1 MTILEVEG
9 VSNIRDVGGMPTNGG
24 GRIRSGVL
32 LRSGQLS
39 GATTTGAAALRASV
53 AHIVDLRDGEEVA
66 AEPTEIEGP
75 DTTHL
80 PLFLGSVRSFF
91 EADTSLE
98 DLYLHLLEQSGQR
111 LVEAVRIIATGERT
125 LVHCTVGKDRTGV
138 TVALALSAVGADRE
152 AVIADYALTESQLP
166 VQRTRRIAEYL
177 RTQHPEAVH
186 AVSLATQSPAPV
198 MRRLLALIDE
208 RWGSAAGYLRAQGMT
223 EAELAALV
231 AALVETSSAPM
242 SPADARPMQG

>member
-1 MTILEVEG
+1 MTILDVGG
-9 VSNIRDVGGMPTNGG
+9 VPNVRDVGGIPAAG

-39 GATTTGAAALRASV
+39 GATTTGAAALRAIV
-53 AHIVDLRDGEEVA
+53 RHIVDLRDGEEVA

-91 EADTSLE
+91 EADTSLDE
-98 DLYLHLLEQSGQR
+98 LYLHLLEESGGR
-111 LVEAVRIIATGERT
+111 LVDAIRIIAAGEPT

-166 VQRTRRIAEYL
+166 AQRSQRIAAYL
-177 RTQHPEAVH
+177 RAQHPEAVH
-186 AVSLATQSPAPV
+186 AVALATQSPAPV
-198 MRRLLALIDE
+198 MRRLLEEVDE
-208 RWGSAAGYLRAQGMT
+208 RWGSAAGYLRANGMT
-223 EAELAALV
+223 DDELAALS
-231 AALVETSSAPM
+231 AALVEPVTEA
-242 SPADARPMQG
+242 

>member
-9 VSNIRDVGGMPTNGG
+9 VSNVRDVGGILAKG

-39 GATTTGAAALRASV
+39 GATTTGAAALRANV
-53 AHIVDLRDGEEVA
+53 QHIVDLRDGEEVA

-98 DLYLHLLEQSGQR
+98 DLYLHLLEESGER
-111 LVEAVRIIATGERT
+111 LVEAIRIIAAGERT

-166 VQRTRRIAEYL
+166 VQRTQRIAEYL

-186 AVSLATQSPAPV
+186 AVALATQSPAPV
-198 MRRLLALIDE
+198 MRRLLEQVDE

-223 EAELAALV
+223 ESELAALS
-231 AALVETSSAPM
+231 AALVEPFSSQET
-242 SPADARPMQG
+242 ARLASS

>member
-1 MTILEVEG
+1 MTILVVEG
-9 VSNIRDVGGMPTNGG
+9 VSNVRDVGGMPAEG

-39 GATTTGAAALRASV
+39 GATTAGAAALRASV
-53 AHIVDLRDGEEVA
+53 SHIVDLRDGEEVA
-66 AEPTEIEGP
+66 AEPTEIDGP

-91 EADTSLE
+91 EADTSLD
-98 DLYLHLLEQSGQR
+98 DLYLHLLEESGER
-111 LVEAVRIIATGERT
+111 LVAAIRIIAASGRT

-166 VQRTRRIAEYL
+166 AQRTRWIAEYL

-186 AVSLATQSPAPV
+186 AVALATQSPAPV
-198 MRRLLALIDE
+198 MRRLLAQVDE

-223 EAELAALV
+223 DAELDALAV
-231 AALVETSSAPM
+231 ALVEREQ
-242 SPADARPMQG
+242 RPERA

>member
-1 MTILEVEG
+1 MTILEIEG
-9 VSNIRDVGGMPTNGG
+9 VFNVRDVGGMPANG
-24 GRIRSGVL
+24 GRIRSGAL
-32 LRSGQLS
+32 LRAGQLS
-39 GATTTGAAALRASV
+39 GATTSGAAALRARV
-53 AHIVDLRDGEEVA
+53 QHIVDLRDGEEVA
-66 AEPTEIEGP
+66 AEPSEIEGP

-91 EADTSLE
+91 EADTSLD
-98 DLYLHLLEQSGQR
+98 DLYLHLLEESGER
-111 LVEAVRIIATGERT
+111 LADAIRIIAAGERT

-166 VQRTRRIAEYL
+166 AQRSQRIADYL

-186 AVSLATQSPAPV
+186 AVALATQSPAPV
-198 MRRLLALIDE
+198 MRRLLEQVDE

-223 EAELAALV
+223 EAELAALS
-231 AALVETSSAPM
+231 AALVEDASESSTSPLPS
-242 SPADARPMQG
+242 

>member
-1 MTILEVEG
+1 MTILDVEG
-9 VSNIRDVGGMPTNGG
+9 VTNVRDVGGIPATG

-39 GATTTGAAALRASV
+39 GATTAGAAAVRSSV
-53 AHIVDLRDGEEVA
+53 RHIVDLRDGEEVA

-75 DTTHL
+75 ATTHL

-91 EADTSLE
+91 ESDTSLD
-98 DLYLHLLEQSGQR
+98 DLYLHLLEESGER
-111 LVEAVRIIATGERT
+111 LVDAIRVIAAGEPT

-166 VQRTRRIAEYL
+166 AQRSRRIAEYL
-177 RTQHPEAVH
+177 RAQHPEAVH
-186 AVSLATQSPAPV
+186 AVALATQSPAPV
-198 MRRLLALIDE
+198 MRRLLEQVDE
-208 RWGSAAGYLRAQGMT
+208 RWGSAAGYLRANGMT
-223 EAELAALV
+223 EGELADLN
-231 AALVETSSAPM
+231 AALVEPVP
-242 SPADARPMQG
+242 SPR

>member
-1 MTILEVEG
+1 MSVLEVDG
-9 VSNIRDVGGMPTNGG
+9 VNNFRDVGGMLADG

-39 GATTTGAAALRASV
+39 AATTAGVNEVRRRV

-91 EADTSLE
+91 ETDTSLE
-98 DLYLHLLEQSGQR
+98 DLYLHLLEESGDR
-111 LVEAVRIIATGERT
+111 LVAAIRIIAEGEPT

-138 TVALALSAVGADRE
+138 TVALALAAAGADRE
-152 AVIADYALTESQLP
+152 AIVADYALTESLLP
-166 VQRTRRIAEYL
+166 AERSQRIAAYL
-177 RTQHPEAVH
+177 RSQHPQAVH
-186 AVSLATQSPAPV
+186 AVALATQSPAPV
-198 MRRLLALIDE
+198 MRALLEQVDE
-208 RWGSAAGYLRAQGMT
+208 RWGSAAGYLRANGMT
-223 EAELAALV
+223 DQELEALRR
-231 AALVETSSAPM
+231 ALVEEVPE
-242 SPADARPMQG
+242 QG

>member
-1 MTILEVEG
+1 MSVLEVDG
-9 VSNIRDVGGMPTNGG
+9 VNNFRDVGGMLADG

-39 GATTTGAAALRASV
+39 AATTAGVNEVRRRV

-91 EADTSLE
+91 ETDTSLE
-98 DLYLHLLEQSGQR
+98 DLYLHLLEESGDR
-111 LVEAVRIIATGERT
+111 LAAAIRIIAEGEPT

-138 TVALALSAVGADRE
+138 TVALALAAVGADRE
-152 AVIADYALTESQLP
+152 AIVADYALTESLLP
-166 VQRTRRIAEYL
+166 AERSQRIAAYL
-177 RTQHPEAVH
+177 RSQHPQAVH
-186 AVSLATQSPAPV
+186 AVALATQSPAPV
-198 MRRLLALIDE
+198 MRALLEQVDE
-208 RWGSAAGYLRAQGMT
+208 RWGSAAGYLRANGMT
-223 EAELAALV
+223 DQELESLRR
-231 AALVETSSAPM
+231 ALVEEVPE
-242 SPADARPMQG
+242 QG

>member
-1 MTILEVEG
+1 MTILDVEG
-9 VSNIRDVGGMPTNGG
+9 VSNVRDVGGMPAEG

-39 GATTTGAAALRASV
+39 GATTAGAAALRARV

-66 AEPTEIEGP
+66 AEPSEIVGP

-91 EADTSLE
+91 EADTSLD
-98 DLYLHLLEQSGQR
+98 DLYLHLLEESGER
-111 LVEAVRIIATGERT
+111 LLAAIRIIAVSERT

-152 AVIADYALTESQLP
+152 SVIADYALTESQLP
-166 VQRTRRIAEYL
+166 AQRTRWMAEYL
-177 RTQHPEAVH
+177 RTQHPDAVH
-186 AVSLATQSPAPV
+186 ALALATQSPAPV
-198 MRRLLALIDE
+198 MRRLLARVDE

-223 EAELAALV
+223 DAELAALAV
-231 AALVETSSAPM
+231 ALVEPDHA
-242 SPADARPMQG
+242 